1 MNGRPYT
8 RADYL
13 AIKSATRRA
22 CEDAGPLHEIAANT
36 RCDPAQLSRYGNPER
51 PEFIPLDI
59 AMDLDALSGG
69 DRVLR
74 AWAELRGYELIRDE
88 RGVMV
93 EDTLRHI
100 GNVGRA
106 AGNLH
111 ATMCEAAA
119 DGTVT
124 PLEAKRIERASTDLD
139 DANELLAA
147 DMRRIQAGDRQ

>member
-1 MNGRPYT
+1 MTGRPYT

-22 CEDAGPLHEIAANT
+22 CEDAGPLHEIATCT
-36 RCDPAQLSRYGNPER
+36 RADPSRLSRYGNPEEV
-51 PEFIPLDI
+51 EFIPLDV

-69 DRVLR
+69 DRILR
-74 AWAELRGYELIRDE
+74 AWAELRGYELVRDD
-88 RGVMV
+88 RGVKV

-106 AGNLH
+106 SGNLH

-119 DGTVT
+119 DGKVT
-124 PLEAKRIERASTDLD
+124 PIEAKRIERAATDLD
-139 DANELLAA
+139 DANEMLSA
-147 DMRRIQAGDRQ
+147 DMRRIQAGERA

>member
-1 MNGRPYT
+1 MTARPYT

-22 CEDAGPLHEIAANT
+22 CEDAGPLHEIAACT
-36 RCDPAQLSRYGNPER
+36 RADKSQLSRYGNPDQ

-69 DRVLR
+69 DRILR

-119 DGTVT
+119 DGKVT
-124 PLEAKRIERASTDLD
+124 PLEAKRIERAATDLD
-139 DANELLAA
+139 DANESLSA
-147 DMRRIQAGDRQ
+147 DMRRIRAGDAA